1 MDSLKSLMDKK
12 QYDLVLKLTNNSTDP
27 THLFYRISAFL
38 ALGKGEESLNTI
50 INNRKILESD
60 LSILIKVHIEILCL
74 LNRFDEA
81 YVELK
86 YYENLPYVSQQIEE
100 ILREMPNYIRQEERK
115 SFSSKEMDDEHVK
128 KLIRSKEMNDVI
140 IALDVIRE
148 RGIEHFLEDLK
159 YLMIN
164 HEHQSIRSFS
174 LLVLVQKKLNQLV
187 DFKHIDKIIQ
197 VNPSLVNPPFVG
209 DKFNGLVRKLS
220 IDFNNPS
227 LSENATQ
234 ILSTYLMFIY
244 PDELSRDDEV
254 IIEALYQISS
264 KYLQSKSEDL
274 LTRCEKKN
282 LDVEEVQHLIDDIN
296 FALENF

>member
-86 YYENLPYVSQQIEE
+86 YYENLPYVSQQVEE